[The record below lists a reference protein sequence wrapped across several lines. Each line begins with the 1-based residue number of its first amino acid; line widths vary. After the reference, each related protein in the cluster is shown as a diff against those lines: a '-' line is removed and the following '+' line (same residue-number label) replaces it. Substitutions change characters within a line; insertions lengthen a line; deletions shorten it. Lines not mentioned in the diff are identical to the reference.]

1 MLNEDKALSQII
13 MYAECTCA
21 TRSNTITFLPT
32 AAQPCTNGTVRLVDG
47 PVESAG
53 RLEVC
58 IHGVWGRVCGFKW
71 YGLFGNYSRVACRQ
85 LGYNVDAG
93 TGELNHA
100 WRRGLVMYSL

>member
-21 TRSNTITFLPT
+21 TWSNTITFLPT
-32 AAQPCTNGTVRLVDG
+32 AAQHCTDGSVRLVDG

-53 RLEVC
+53 RVEVC
-58 IHGVWGRVCGFKW
+58 IHGVWGRVCGGYR
-71 YGLFGNYSRVACRQ
+71 YGFYGNYSRVVCRQ

-93 TGELNHA
+93 AGELNHA
-100 WRRGLVMYSL
+100 WGRGLQRVII

>member
-1 MLNEDKALSQII
+1 

-21 TRSNTITFLPT
+21 TRSNTIIFLPT

-47 PVESAG
+47 PVQSAG

-58 IHGVWGRVCGFKW
+58 IHGVWGRICGYDQ
-71 YGLFGNYSRVACRQ
+71 YGLFGNYSRVVCRQ

-93 TGELNHA
+93 EGELN
-100 WRRGLVMYSL
+100 LSLGERIGDVAKS